1 MSSTQATAAPAT
13 GSTTPTRDLE
23 FLRRELGLHRQWQ
36 DGKGGRRAELQFQD
50 LSGLN
55 LKGAKLAEARLAG
68 ANLSNC
74 ILEGVDL
81 SRADLFG
88 ADLEGADLSSAN
100 LTGADLRGA
109 NLHRAIMA
117 DVILRGADFRSGT
130 LTDGSGAKRRDG
142 AAVLTEVRLERAILC
157 SAKLTGCD
165 LTGADLMDADLS
177 GADLSKCVMLGV
189 DLSGANLSGAQLA
202 GTMVEADMLSRGR
215 HLPDGAMTALCEP
228 VRRRVPSADL
238 SAMVDAHEAWID
250 SGGVKGARLD
260 LDMAELDVA
269 VLHGRNL
276 AGARLRRC
284 RLTGAD
290 CVDSHLE
297 MADLSYSD
305 LREAML
311 EGAVLAGATLRR
323 VNLAGAHMAGA
334 QVTTQPMAG
343 GRTWPANLEGANL
356 RGADL
361 TNAVLTGA
369 ILRKADLGGAITTG
383 MNLRGADLTGA
394 TRTATDDETAQRR
407 RLRRFNQPVLVVG
420 SRKGMAKSRNWSFGG
435 VALDADPALFREG
448 ETLTLLVGAA
458 GGGDPVPVSAQVVAI
473 DAADRTISLKFDPL
487 TAELKSY
494 LNGLVAPR
502 YRMG

>member
-1 MSSTQATAAPAT
+1 MSSTHTTATPNPAATPPA
-13 GSTTPTRDLE
+13 RDLE

-36 DGKGGRRAELQFQD
+36 EGKGGRRAELQFQD

-55 LKGAKLAEARLAG
+55 LKGARLTEARLAG
-68 ANLSNC
+68 ANLSHC
-74 ILEGVDL
+74 VLEGVDL

-130 LTDGSGAKRRDG
+130 LTDSSGAKRRDG
-142 AAVLTEVRLERAILC
+142 AAVLTEARLERAILC
-157 SAKLTGCD
+157 AAKLTGCD

-215 HLPDGAMTALCEP
+215 HLPDGALATLAEP
-228 VRRRVPSADL
+228 ARRRVPPPEL
-238 SAMVDAHEAWID
+238 TAMIDAHEAWID
-250 SGGVKGARLD
+250 SGGERGARLD

-284 RLTGAD
+284 RLTAAD
-290 CVDSHLE
+290 CADSHLE

-311 EGAVLAGATLRR
+311 DGAVLAGATLRR
-323 VNLAGAHMAGA
+323 VNLAGAHLAGA
-334 QVTTQPMAG
+334 QLTTQPMAG

-361 TNAVLTGA
+361 TNAVLAGA

-383 MNLRGADLTGA
+383 LNLRGADLTGA
-394 TRTATDDETAQRR
+394 TRTAAGDDNAQRR
-407 RLRRFNQPVLVVG
+407 RLRRFSQPVLVVG
-420 SRKGMAKSRNWSFGG
+420 SRKGAARTRNWSFGG

-448 ETLTLLVGAA
+448 ETLTLLIAAPGA
-458 GGGDPVPVSAQVVAI
+458 GDPVPVSAEVVAI
-473 DAADRTISLKFDPL
+473 EGAERTISLKFAPL
-487 TAELKSY
+487 TAELKTY